1 MRKKKKQGRAAHI
14 AFQDKNRILQT
25 VIQNGLGFLPSI
37 FESAGFVHKETVAFF
52 RRLSAHAEEEKKI
65 PKATYPVQVY
75 DDADVGLFAE
85 ASGAAIDEEG
95 EYNQR
100 T

>member
-1 MRKKKKQGRAAHI
+1 MN

-25 VIQNGLGFLPSI
+25 VRMDSG
-37 FESAGFVHKETVAFF
+37 FF
-52 RRLSAHAEEEKKI
+52 RSQRDGGILSKALGTCRRGEED
-65 PKATYPVQVY
+65 PKGYPVQVY

-85 ASGAAIDEEG
+85 ASGTGIDEEG